1 MNSRLLSELVAST
14 VLAGE
19 LSLMAAQVSGDLV
32 KAHERLG
39 HILLIVYL
47 IIVCFIGTK
56 SKVVCL
62 LQTISILQEKSIEHK
77 DLHCVHNSDMNVGLK
92 IMELI

>member
-77 DLHCVHNSDMNVGLK
+77 DLHCVHNFDMNVELK
-92 IMELI
+92 IMESI

>member
-1 MNSRLLSELVAST
+1 MNSRLWSELVAST

-77 DLHCVHNSDMNVGLK
+77 DLHYVHNFDMNVELK
-92 IMELI
+92 IME

>member
-62 LQTISILQEKSIEHK
+62 LQTISILQEKSIKHK
-77 DLHCVHNSDMNVGLK
+77 DLHYVHNFDMNVELK
-92 IMELI
+92 IME